1 MRARKK
7 TQAGLIKHLDSVLEI
22 VDRLRIA
29 NLHATKFFTGER
41 NGGRMRLFN
50 LGAMLVDSSGN
61 SSTRLFVDFGAY
73 FDDYFRRWKKKLT
86 TLSS

>member
-1 MRARKK
+1 MRCEKK
-7 TQAGLIKHLDSVLEI
+7 NPGWVKHLDSVLE
-22 VDRLRIA
+22 VVHRLRIA
-29 NLHATKFFTGER
+29 NFHATKFFTGER

-73 FDDYFRRWKKKLT
+73 FDDYFRRWKKISA
-86 TLSS
+86 TLSY